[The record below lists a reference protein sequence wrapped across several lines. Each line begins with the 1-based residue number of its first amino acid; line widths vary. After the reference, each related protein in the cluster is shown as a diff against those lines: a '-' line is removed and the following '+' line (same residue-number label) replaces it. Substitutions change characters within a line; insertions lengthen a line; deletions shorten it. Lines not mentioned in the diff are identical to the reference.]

1 LRIYFGNINSIQNDK
16 FVKKNGMS
24 AIVIKA
30 DSKSNKIL
38 KDLAKKLGA
47 NVLNMNDAQYE
58 DFLLG
63 SIINSEKTGEDI
75 SKEEVIKKI
84 K

>member
-1 LRIYFGNINSIQNDK
+1 
-16 FVKKNGMS
+16 MS
-24 AIVIKA
+24 EIVIKA

-63 SIINSEKTGEDI
+63 SIINSEKTGEDV

>member
-1 LRIYFGNINSIQNDK
+1 
-16 FVKKNGMS
+16 MS

-30 DSKSNKIL
+30 DSICNKIL

-63 SIINSEKTGEDI
+63 SIINSEKTGEDV

>member
-1 LRIYFGNINSIQNDK
+1 
-16 FVKKNGMS
+16 MS

-63 SIINSEKTGEDI
+63 FIINSEKTGEDV
-75 SKEEVIKKI
+75 SKEEVIKK
-84 K
+84 

>member
-1 LRIYFGNINSIQNDK
+1 LRIYFGNINSIQDDK

>member
-1 LRIYFGNINSIQNDK
+1 
-16 FVKKNGMS
+16 MS

-47 NVLNMNDAQYE
+47 NVLNMNDTQYE

-63 SIINSEKTGEDI
+63 SIINSEKTGEFVTRD
-75 SKEEVIKKI
+75 EVIKKL